1 MERMNTETLAVT
13 PAGSKP
19 ASDNITLIGMPGA
32 GKSTLGV
39 VLAKRLG
46 YRFVDT
52 DLLLQ
57 EGTGMLLSD
66 LIERRDIE
74 GFIEEENK
82 LLAGLRCS
90 HHVIATG
97 GSAVYSEQGMEN
109 LKKLGRVVFID
120 IDMTELPKR
129 LHTDLFTRGVVIRSG
144 STLQDLYDE
153 RRPLYQKYADIT
165 VNTVGLSTLEAV
177 ELLSDAIASDEQ
189 EKRR

>member
-1 MERMNTETLAVT
+1 M
-13 PAGSKP
+13 
-19 ASDNITLIGMPGA
+19 
-32 GKSTLGV
+32 
-39 VLAKRLG
+39 
-46 YRFVDT
+46 
-52 DLLLQ
+52 
-57 EGTGMLLSD
+57 
-66 LIERRDIE
+66 
-74 GFIEEENK
+74 
-82 LLAGLRCS
+82 
-90 HHVIATG
+90 
-97 GSAVYSEQGMEN
+97 YSEQGMEN

-144 STLQDLYDE
+144 STLQNLYDE